1 MPAFPAE
8 AVTFEQLIEQQRPH
22 IEQVIRDLAR
32 RHYLAPQEI
41 DEFRTAVICALE
53 RHDFELLRA
62 FDGRSTWETY
72 LQLVITR
79 EFFLFQMDLWG
90 QWRPSPAARR
100 LGSAGVLLEEL
111 VIRDRMLVTEAIE
124 TMRNAHRVDMPRYR
138 LLQLA
143 ERLRLSDAGRVKPP
157 DTPSAPPE
165 PRDPRVQ
172 AALQNALAKL
182 APDDRL
188 IAELRFR
195 DAQPLT
201 RIAKM
206 MNMEV
211 RPLQRRLEHT
221 KAVIGACLLEQGI
234 VRKDV
239 EALLAHADTDSPDA
253 RQTWWQTV
261 LSRPSNKRDE
271 HNP

>member
-1 MPAFPAE
+1 
-8 AVTFEQLIEQQRPH
+8 VTFEQLIQQQRPH

-32 RHYLAPQEI
+32 RNFLAPPEI
-41 DEFRTAVICALE
+41 DEFRAAVIGALE
-53 RHDFELLRA
+53 RNDFELLRA

-72 LQLVITR
+72 LQLVISR

-90 QWRPSPAARR
+90 QWRPSAAARR
-100 LGSAGVLLEEL
+100 LGAAGVLLEEL

-124 TMRNAHRVDMPRYR
+124 TMRTRHRVDMPRYR
-138 LLQLA
+138 MMQMA
-143 ERLRLSDAGRVKPP
+143 ERLRLTAVGPAPLSSDSA
-157 DTPSAPPE
+157 SAPPE
-165 PRDPRVQ
+165 PLDPRVQ
-172 AALQNALAKL
+172 SALREALAAL

-211 RPLQRRLEHT
+211 RPVQRRLDHA
-221 KAVIGACLLEQGI
+221 KRVIGASLLAQGI
-234 VRKDV
+234 VRQDV
-239 EALLAHADTDSPDA
+239 EALLAHAETGAGSS
-253 RQTWWQTV
+253 QHKWWQTV
-261 LSRPSNKRDE
+261 LSRPSNKR
-271 HNP
+271 NGPLS